1 MTIEGLIPNSQVVV
15 VPYQPEDVDDPST
28 WNKQLFLQPGWWI
41 FWVGVALV
49 TSFVGLAIV
58 VLVLSL
64 NEKVGRAGPAYKQIL
79 TFYHRDKMSLNG
91 SMLCISSTSMV
102 SFVSPSQFC
111 CRADF

>member
-1 MTIEGLIPNSQVVV
+1 MQTPYAYFGLGRTNNYVESLFVGSTRHQTEHFMTIEGLIPNSQVVV
-15 VPYQPEDVDDPST
+15 VPYQPVDVENPST

-64 NEKVGRAGPAYKQIL
+64 NEKVGRSGEQDDL
-79 TFYHRDKMSLNG
+79 R
-91 SMLCISSTSMV
+91 
-102 SFVSPSQFC
+102 
-111 CRADF
+111 

>member
-1 MTIEGLIPNSQVVV
+1 LN
-15 VPYQPEDVDDPST
+15 DPST

-64 NEKVGRAGPAYKQIL
+64 NEKVRLA
-79 TFYHRDKMSLNG
+79 
-91 SMLCISSTSMV
+91 
-102 SFVSPSQFC
+102 
-111 CRADF
+111 